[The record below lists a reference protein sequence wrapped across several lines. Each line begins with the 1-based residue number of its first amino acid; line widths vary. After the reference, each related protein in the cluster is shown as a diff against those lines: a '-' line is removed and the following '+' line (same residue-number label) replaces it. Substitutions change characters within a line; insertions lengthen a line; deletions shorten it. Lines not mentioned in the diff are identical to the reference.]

1 LDEVTEAGIVAR
13 PVTPF
18 ADLGLYERHDMQRLL
33 RDAISAVGEDLPF
46 EDLVDWLAEP
56 RSSIS
61 AGHDIPREAS
71 SYSIVLI
78 LSNLNIPVKRDRGS
92 TQLTTEL

>member
-1 LDEVTEAGIVAR
+1 LT
-13 PVTPF
+13 
-18 ADLGLYERHDMQRLL
+18 
-33 RDAISAVGEDLPF
+33 RDF

-61 AGHDIPREAS
+61 AGTTFPGKPARTL
-71 SYSIVLI
+71 IVLI

-92 TQLTTEL
+92 TQLATEL